1 VVFEAKAPGTW
12 YLENS
17 TCGRKLMDN
26 GASKVWKGGAVQ
38 VHKNI
43 DRRDVPRYG
52 IEEAAR
58 SLGMSAATLDSW
70 VHGRKYPTSA
80 GQKFFKP
87 LIELPAS
94 GNLSFYNLVE
104 AHILLSTR
112 KKHKVEMPSIRRGM
126 DYVRKTYPSTH
137 PLLSEN
143 FLTDGKDLFIKKIAA
158 VTGQEHTI
166 NVSSWGQLGL
176 GPILDF
182 YLQRIERDDKGWP
195 VKLFPIRMNWPGDIT
210 TDPPR
215 VVVIDPAVSS
225 GRPVVNGTGVMAE
238 VIFGRFNT
246 GEGVESIAEDYGL
259 KVSQIEEAIRYAP
272 AA

>member
-1 VVFEAKAPGTW
+1 
-12 YLENS
+12 
-17 TCGRKLMDN
+17 MDN
-26 GASKVWKGGAVQ
+26 GVLRTVKGGAVQ
-38 VHKNI
+38 VHKTI

-58 SLGMSAATLDSW
+58 CLGMSPATLDSW

-80 GQKFFKP
+80 GQRFFKP
-87 LIELPAS
+87 LIELKAPRS
-94 GNLSFYNLVE
+94 LSFYNLVE

-112 KKHKVEMPSIRRGM
+112 KRHKVEMPAIRRGM
-126 DYVRKTYPSTH
+126 DYVRKTYPSAH

-143 FLTDGKDLFIKKIAA
+143 FLTDGKDLFIKKIAET
-158 VTGQEHTI
+158 TGQEQTI

-182 YLQRIERDDKGWP
+182 YLRRIDRDEKGWP
-195 VKLFPIRMNWPGDIT
+195 IKLYPIRMNWPGDLQH
-210 TDPPR
+210 DPPK

-238 VIFGRFNT
+238 IIVGRFNT
-246 GEGVESIAEDYGL
+246 GESMERIAEDYGL
-259 KVSQIEEAIRYAP
+259 EIPQVEEVIRYAP

>member
-1 VVFEAKAPGTW
+1 
-12 YLENS
+12 
-17 TCGRKLMDN
+17 
-26 GASKVWKGGAVQ
+26 VQ
-38 VHKNI
+38 VRKII

-58 SLGMSAATLDSW
+58 CLGMSVATLDSW
-70 VHGRKYPTSA
+70 VNGRKYPTST

-87 LIELPAS
+87 LVELTAP

-112 KKHKVEMPSIRRGM
+112 KKHRVEMPSIRRAI
-126 DYVRKTYPSTH
+126 DYVRKTYPSAH

-143 FLTDGKDLFIKKIAA
+143 FLTDGKDLFIKKIEGP
-158 VTGQEHTI
+158 TRQEQTI

-182 YLQRIERDDKGWP
+182 YLRRIERDDSGWP
-195 VKLFPIRMNWPGDIT
+195 IRLFPIRMNWPGDLT
-210 TDPPR
+210 SDPPR

-246 GEGVESIAEDYGL
+246 GEGIESIAADYGL

>member
-1 VVFEAKAPGTW
+1 VNLRQG
-12 YLENS
+12 
-17 TCGRKLMDN
+17 KLTDN
-26 GASKVWKGGAVQ
+26 GVTKSWKGGAVQ
-38 VHKNI
+38 DRKTF

-58 SLGMSAATLDSW
+58 CLGMSAATLDSW
-70 VHGRKYPTSA
+70 VNGRKYPTAS
-80 GQKFFKP
+80 GQRFFKP
-87 LIELPAS
+87 LIQLAAP

-112 KKHKVEMPSIRRGM
+112 KKHKVEMPSIRRAI
-126 DYVRKTYPSTH
+126 DYVRKTYPSAH
-137 PLLSEN
+137 PLLSED
-143 FLTDGKDLFIKKIAA
+143 FLTDGKDLFIKKIE
-158 VTGQEHTI
+158 GPKRREQTI

-182 YLQRIERDDKGWP
+182 YLHRIERDDKGWP
-195 VKLFPIRMNWPGDIT
+195 IRLFPVRMNWPGDLAN
-210 TDPPR
+210 DPPR

-225 GRPVVNGTGVMAE
+225 GRPVVNGTGIMAE

-246 GEGVESIAEDYGL
+246 GEGIESIAADYGL